1 MAVDFQRQERVVRL
15 LNLLAY
21 ASNHPG
27 LTPMEIARDLG
38 ADPMQVRDDF
48 ELLFLSGVGTGPGEM
63 IDLEYSWKGV
73 DIIDDQGM
81 TKPLRLSPAEASALL
96 ILLDSLETMP
106 GLVDAR
112 AVRSAAAKIRA
123 VAKTQAV
130 GDAEH
135 SGEAYVA
142 STVADA
148 LAQKRQLRIT
158 YYSASSDT
166 TSTRHVEPAG
176 LFHQSGATYMHA
188 TQDGEM
194 KTFRLDRIRSAE
206 LLDAP
211 SATTGADFDPADPF
225 GMAARAVAA
234 LLVHPDAT
242 WLADYWDIELQP
254 SPDPENQ
261 TGTAGEG
268 SHERPGWIRATM
280 RYGSEEWLVRFCLSQ
295 ADRVRLVAPPSAA
308 HEVKARILRATQALD

>member
-1 MAVDFQRQERVVRL
+1 MATDFKRQERVVRL

-38 ADPMQVRDDF
+38 ANPMQVRDDF

-73 DIIDDQGM
+73 DIKDDQGM
-81 TKPLRLSPAEASALL
+81 TTPLRLSPAEASALL

-123 VAKTQAV
+123 ATTSQAV

-135 SGEAYVA
+135 DSEAGVA
-142 STVADA
+142 GTVAEA
-148 LAQKRQLRIT
+148 LATKRQLRIT
-158 YYSASSDT
+158 YFSASSDSVT
-166 TSTRHVEPAG
+166 QREVAPAS
-176 LFHQSGATYMHA
+176 LFHQAGATYLQA
-188 TQDGEM
+188 EYNGEM
-194 KTFRLDRIRSAE
+194 RTFRLDRIQSAQ

-211 SATTGADFDPADPF
+211 SAATISDFDPADPF
-225 GMAARAVAA
+225 GLASRAKAR

-242 WLADYWDIELQP
+242 WLADYWEIELEP
-254 SPDPENQ
+254 APTTVDEEGNTVEVPREP
-261 TGTAGEG
+261 GE
-268 SHERPGWIRATM
+268 WIPATM
-280 RYGSEEWLVRFCLSQ
+280 RYGSEDWLVRFCLSQ
-295 ADRVRLVAPPSAA
+295 SDRVRIVEPAKLAVEAKS
-308 HEVKARILRATQALD
+308 RAQRAIDALD